1 MRFKKASI
9 FKADGCVSIN
19 SSKANPSLQADLFG
33 DWREEVVYPITDGNA
48 LRVYTTTEKT
58 NYKIGEEFDKNSL
71 SVKMLYEDNTEKEVC
86 GYEISGFDNMKVEPQ
101 TVTVTY
107 KVHDNLCYNYKKLR
121 GESMKVNY
129 NSTIRSC
136 FIGYIVQAIV
146 NNFVPLLFITFQSQY
161 SIPLSKITLLITIN
175 FGLQLIIDF
184 ASTFF
189 IDKIG
194 YRLSVLIAHLFAA
207 LGLISIA
214 ILPDMMNDSFMGIFI
229 SVLLY
234 AVGGGLLEVV
244 VSPIVEAC
252 PNEHK
257 DKTMSMLHSFYCWG
271 TAGVVV
277 ISTIFFNVFGIDNWK
292 ILALVWAAV
301 PVINGLTF
309 LKVPIAPLINE
320 EENGLSLKELIKQKA
335 FWGFL
340 LIMCCAG
347 ASEQS
352 VSQWASAFVEK
363 ALGISKSIGDLV
375 GPTVFSVLMGIS
387 RAIYGKFGEK
397 INLYK
402 MMVFSGC
409 LCVLSYLTV
418 SFSSSAIV
426 GLIGIAVSGFSVGIL
441 WPGTYSDA
449 STSIKGGGTAMFAFL
464 ALAGDV
470 GCAGGPTFAGKI
482 AGMLGDNLKMGI
494 LAATVF
500 PITLIITLIIMN
512 LHKKSLY
519 NTKYL

>member
-1 MRFKKASI
+1 
-9 FKADGCVSIN
+9 
-19 SSKANPSLQADLFG
+19 
-33 DWREEVVYPITDGNA
+33 
-48 LRVYTTTEKT
+48 
-58 NYKIGEEFDKNSL
+58 
-71 SVKMLYEDNTEKEVC
+71 MLYEDNTEKEVC

-101 TVTVTY
+101 TVTVIY
-107 KVHDNLCYNYKKLR
+107 KGYDNLCYNYKKLR

-184 ASTFF
+184 ASAFF

-292 ILALVWAAV
+292 MLALVWAAV

-512 LHKKSLY
+512 LYKKSLY

>member
-1 MRFKKASI
+1 MGYGGS
-9 FKADGCVSIN
+9 SSNIN
-19 SSKANPSLQADLFG
+19 N
-33 DWREEVVYPITDGNA
+33 
-48 LRVYTTTEKT
+48 
-58 NYKIGEEFDKNSL
+58 
-71 SVKMLYEDNTEKEVC
+71 
-86 GYEISGFDNMKVEPQ
+86 
-101 TVTVTY
+101 
-107 KVHDNLCYNYKKLR
+107 
-121 GESMKVNY
+121 
-129 NSTIRSC
+129 
-136 FIGYIVQAIV
+136 
-146 NNFVPLLFITFQSQY
+146 
-161 SIPLSKITLLITIN
+161 
-175 FGLQLIIDF
+175 
-184 ASTFF
+184 
-189 IDKIG
+189 
-194 YRLSVLIAHLFAA
+194 
-207 LGLISIA
+207 
-214 ILPDMMNDSFMGIFI
+214 
-229 SVLLY
+229 
-234 AVGGGLLEVV
+234 
-244 VSPIVEAC
+244 
-252 PNEHK
+252 
-257 DKTMSMLHSFYCWG
+257 
-271 TAGVVV
+271 
-277 ISTIFFNVFGIDNWK
+277 
-292 ILALVWAAV
+292 VWAAV

-347 ASEQS
+347 ASEQA

>member
-1 MRFKKASI
+1 MK
-9 FKADGCVSIN
+9 N
-19 SSKANPSLQADLFG
+19 
-33 DWREEVVYPITDGNA
+33 
-48 LRVYTTTEKT
+48 
-58 NYKIGEEFDKNSL
+58 NYK
-71 SVKMLYEDNTEKEVC
+71 MTMYA
-86 GYEISGFDNMKVEPQ
+86 
-101 TVTVTY
+101 
-107 KVHDNLCYNYKKLR
+107 
-121 GESMKVNY
+121 
-129 NSTIRSC
+129 C
-136 FIGYIVQAIV
+136 FIGYIVQAVV
-146 NNFVPLLFITFQSQY
+146 NSFVPLLFVTFQTEY
-161 SIPLSKITLLITIN
+161 HIPLTQITLLITVN
-175 FGLQLIIDF
+175 FVIQLVVDLLSAGF
-184 ASTFF
+184 V
-189 IDKIG
+189 DKIG
-194 YRLSVLIAHLFAA
+194 YRASAIIAHACAGTGIFL
-207 LGLISIA
+207 LT
-214 ILPDMMNDSFMGIFI
+214 ILPELFSYPFYGI
-229 SVLLY
+229 LLAVMVY
-234 AVGGGLLEVV
+234 AIGGGLIEVLI
-244 VSPIVEAC
+244 SPVLEAC
-252 PNEHK
+252 PTDNKESA
-257 DKTMSMLHSFYCWG
+257 MRLLHSFYCWG

-347 ASEQS
+347 ASEQA

>member
-1 MRFKKASI
+1 M
-9 FKADGCVSIN
+9 
-19 SSKANPSLQADLFG
+19 
-33 DWREEVVYPITDGNA
+33 
-48 LRVYTTTEKT
+48 
-58 NYKIGEEFDKNSL
+58 
-71 SVKMLYEDNTEKEVC
+71 
-86 GYEISGFDNMKVEPQ
+86 
-101 TVTVTY
+101 
-107 KVHDNLCYNYKKLR
+107 
-121 GESMKVNY
+121 
-129 NSTIRSC
+129 
-136 FIGYIVQAIV
+136 
-146 NNFVPLLFITFQSQY
+146 
-161 SIPLSKITLLITIN
+161 
-175 FGLQLIIDF
+175 
-184 ASTFF
+184 
-189 IDKIG
+189 
-194 YRLSVLIAHLFAA
+194 
-207 LGLISIA
+207 
-214 ILPDMMNDSFMGIFI
+214 
-229 SVLLY
+229 
-234 AVGGGLLEVV
+234 
-244 VSPIVEAC
+244 
-252 PNEHK
+252 
-257 DKTMSMLHSFYCWG
+257 
-271 TAGVVV
+271 
-277 ISTIFFNVFGIDNWK
+277 
-292 ILALVWAAV
+292 
-301 PVINGLTF
+301 
-309 LKVPIAPLINE
+309 PIAPLINE

-347 ASEQS
+347 ASEQT

-494 LAATVF
+494 WPPLF
-500 PITLIITLIIMN
+500 FL
-512 LHKKSLY
+512 
-519 NTKYL
+519 

>member
-1 MRFKKASI
+1 MK
-9 FKADGCVSIN
+9 N
-19 SSKANPSLQADLFG
+19 
-33 DWREEVVYPITDGNA
+33 
-48 LRVYTTTEKT
+48 
-58 NYKIGEEFDKNSL
+58 NYK
-71 SVKMLYEDNTEKEVC
+71 MTMYA
-86 GYEISGFDNMKVEPQ
+86 
-101 TVTVTY
+101 
-107 KVHDNLCYNYKKLR
+107 
-121 GESMKVNY
+121 
-129 NSTIRSC
+129 C
-136 FIGYIVQAIV
+136 FIGYIVQAVV
-146 NNFVPLLFITFQSQY
+146 NSFVPLLFVTFQTEY
-161 SIPLSKITLLITIN
+161 HIPLTQITLLITVN
-175 FGLQLIIDF
+175 FVIQLVVDLLSAGF
-184 ASTFF
+184 V
-189 IDKIG
+189 DKIG
-194 YRLSVLIAHLFAA
+194 YRASAIIAHACA
-207 LGLISIA
+207 GT
-214 ILPDMMNDSFMGIFI
+214 GIF
-229 SVLLY
+229 LLTLLPELFSYPFYGILLAVMVY
-234 AVGGGLLEVV
+234 AIGGGLIEVLI
-244 VSPIVEAC
+244 SPVLEAC
-252 PNEHK
+252 PTDNKESA
-257 DKTMSMLHSFYCWG
+257 MSLLHSFYCWG

-500 PITLIITLIIMN
+500 PITLIITLIIIN

-519 NTKYL
+519 NTKNL